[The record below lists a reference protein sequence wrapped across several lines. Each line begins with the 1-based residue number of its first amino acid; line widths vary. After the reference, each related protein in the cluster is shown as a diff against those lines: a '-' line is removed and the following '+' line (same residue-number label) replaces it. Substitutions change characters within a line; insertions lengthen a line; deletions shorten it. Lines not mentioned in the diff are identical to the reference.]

1 MFKAILV
8 ACIASGAPG
17 ECITFTDQMGPYRS
31 IDKCEQRALA
41 MSRDVHRYMKGWKG
55 VSYECNPLPKGQL

>member
-1 MFKAILV
+1 
-8 ACIASGAPG
+8 
-17 ECITFTDQMGPYRS
+17 MGPYRS